1 MSKGAPFEH
10 IPVLAREVVT
20 ALLPSFVTSA
30 DAPAEP
36 PAPGGVFVDC
46 TVGGGG
52 HAEALLAASPHVALV
67 GMDRDPDALEAAG
80 RRLAPFSGRVV
91 LLHRR
96 FGELAPA
103 LEEVGARNVRAVLY
117 DLGVSSPHL
126 DRPDRGFGF
135 RSDGPLDMRM
145 D

>member
-10 IPVLAREVVT
+10 VSVLAREVVT

-30 DAPAEP
+30 DAPTEP

-52 HAEALLAASPHVALV
+52 HAEALLAASPHMALV
-67 GMDRDPDALEAAG
+67 GLDRDPDALEAAG
-80 RRLAPFSGRVV
+80 RRLAPFSGRVT

-103 LEEVGARNVRAVLY
+103 LAEVGSGKGRGILY
-117 DLGVSSPHL
+117 DPGVSSPHL
-126 DRPDRGFGF
+126 ARAA
-135 RSDGPLDMRM
+135 
-145 D
+145 